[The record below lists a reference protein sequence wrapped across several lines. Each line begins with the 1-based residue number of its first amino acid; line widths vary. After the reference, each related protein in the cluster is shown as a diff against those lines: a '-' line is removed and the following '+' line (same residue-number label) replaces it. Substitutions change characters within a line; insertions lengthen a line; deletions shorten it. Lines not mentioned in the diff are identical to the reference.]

1 MSATGEGDMT
11 LGGPDSPMGMA
22 GAWAR
27 AAGAGDGVGSESG
40 PHGAAGVRGA
50 AGGLGEAAGEQGAAA
65 AEGGSAGED
74 SDIGPAEEGEEEAG
88 RDLVVDAHLFPMANF
103 RLMFLD
109 LVRSL
114 LHRVYYNDHVLVRP
128 RAGRLLLGRPRPRAP
143 DGAAE
148 LHAPQPPPEGAAA
161 PAPAEEATREPPEEA
176 TREPAEEATREPAE
190 EAAAAA
196 GGGRLVGAAGARAAR
211 PARPG
216 GEAVGPGPQPAE
228 GPVGPIPC
236 HLDGCEEQYA
246 AVAQP
251 LMRAETT
258 RAISEPPVPVG
269 RGGVRGELFS
279 ECLVPTSLLFFTKE
293 TTKCRYE
300 NANEEVEDAESKE
313 EKEKFN
319 RKQEGPEKDLDPAES
334 TLRKSSCEE

>member
-196 GGGRLVGAAGARAAR
+196 
-211 PARPG
+211 
-216 GEAVGPGPQPAE
+216 
-228 GPVGPIPC
+228 
-236 HLDGCEEQYA
+236 
-246 AVAQP
+246 
-251 LMRAETT
+251 
-258 RAISEPPVPVG
+258 
-269 RGGVRGELFS
+269 
-279 ECLVPTSLLFFTKE
+279 E